1 MHYDSTLRLTLMAT
15 ALSVALIALTG
26 CASLIPQ
33 SKAESTKT
41 MIGDGTKQK
50 IGDGTFHRHADGTF
64 HSHEDGTSHVEQQAK
79 VAKPQPEAYEG
90 AALQKQ
96 ADITMPPLPTAQA
109 GECYARK
116 WIEPTY
122 DIRPQQ
128 RLKQAATTRVK
139 VIPARYETVEEQV
152 VVKEASKEY
161 QVIPAVYETVKERVM
176 VKPAYTKTVSIPA
189 TYDTYTEKVLVR
201 PAYTTWQPG
210 DNGGITKID
219 EVTGELM
226 CLVEVP
232 AEYDTVTKRK
242 LREPARTE
250 QVQIPAEYAEVE
262 KRVLKTP
269 ERTVVKE
276 IPAQYETRKVT
287 KLVAP
292 AREVQE
298 QVPPEYEA
306 VPTKVLVSEGSYEW
320 RSVLCKTNATEAKIS
335 EIQRELQSRGY
346 YQGEIDGILGPQTI
360 AAVNAFEEDEGLE
373 VDKFLKID
381 TVTALGVSP
390 K

>member
-15 ALSVALIALTG
+15 AFTVTLAALTG

-33 SKAESTKT
+33 SKADSTKT
-41 MIGDGTKQK
+41 MIGDGTSHAQQK
-50 IGDGTFHRHADGTF
+50 
-64 HSHEDGTSHVEQQAK
+64 AK
-79 VAKPQPEAYEG
+79 VAKPEPKAYEG

-109 GECYARK
+109 GECYARA
-116 WIEPTY
+116 WNEPKY
-122 DIRPQQ
+122 DVRPQQ

-152 VVKEASKEY
+152 LVKEASKEY
-161 QVIPAVYETVKERVM
+161 QVIPAEYETVKERVM
-176 VKPAYTKTVSIPA
+176 VKPAYTKTVAIPA

-201 PAYTTWQPG
+201 PAYTTWKPG
-210 DNGGITKID
+210 DNGGVTKID

-232 AEYDTVTKRK
+232 AEYETVTKRK
-242 LREPARTE
+242 LRDPARTDT
-250 QVQIPAEYAEVE
+250 VRIPAEYANVE

-292 AREVQE
+292 AKEVRE
-298 QVPPEYEA
+298 QVPPVYET
-306 VPTKVLVSEGSYEW
+306 VPTQVLVSEGSYEW

-335 EIQRELQSRGY
+335 EIQQELKSRGY
-346 YQGEIDGILGPQTI
+346 YQGEVDGILGPRTI
-360 AAVNAFEEDEGLE
+360 AAVNAFEKDAGLP
-373 VDKFLKID
+373 VDNFLKID